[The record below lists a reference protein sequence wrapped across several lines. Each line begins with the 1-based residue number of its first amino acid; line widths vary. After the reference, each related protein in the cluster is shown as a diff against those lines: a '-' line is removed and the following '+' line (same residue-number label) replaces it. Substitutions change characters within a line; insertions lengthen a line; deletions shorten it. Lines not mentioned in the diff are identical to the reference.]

1 MANIAVGTFTHWN
14 LSKQEVLQGSIL
26 NQSQKQLLQNE
37 LATIG
42 EQIVNLEYDPDKPLD
57 FVQNDAHLKGQMAVI
72 RYMLLRSDESE
83 QQLQNLANS
92 LDS

>member
-1 MANIAVGTFTHWN
+1 MANITVGTFTHWN
-14 LSKQEVLQGSIL
+14 LSTQEVLQGSVL

-42 EQIVNLEYDPDKPLD
+42 EQIVNLEYNPDRPLE

-72 RYMLLRSDESE
+72 RYMLMRSDESE
-83 QQLQNLANS
+83 QQLKNLANPT
-92 LDS
+92 DS